1 MIISIRLCSILLITL
16 ALSFNY
22 SHSQVKTMSNQDS
35 PNIYISC
42 NYCSGDF
49 LRKSL
54 PFMNFVRDRKDADIF
69 VQFYDNDNGGGG
81 VNHTIDFTGENKFAG
96 LNDTLHYSTNPTMTE
111 DERRDKMLSYLKM
124 GLLRYILRTPLV
136 EKAEVTY
143 NFKSDSNETKQDD
156 WDSWVFQI
164 GAQAYFSGQSSYNS
178 LSAWGDI
185 SASRTTEDLIT
196 GIDLSNSYN
205 QDAFNY
211 DDLKITSISRSFSS
225 SAWCIF
231 SIDNH
236 WSAGVWAHY
245 SNSSYSNL
253 KLSLSAQP
261 GIEYNIFPYS
271 DYTRRQLRINYK
283 IGPAYKKYIDTT
295 IYEKLKDTLIAQS
308 LSATFEYILPWG
320 NFSCSVSGDSY
331 LHDLSKNQFSVYANS
346 SLKIYKGLSI
356 NFYISYASIHNQLNL
371 SKAGAT
377 RDEVL
382 LRRKQLET
390 QYNFSGSFG
399 ISYTFGSIYDNV
411 VNPRFGG

>member
-1 MIISIRLCSILLITL
+1 MIYKSTFFAVIF
-16 ALSFNY
+16 ALMAFCY
-22 SHSQVKTMSNQDS
+22 QSHSQVKVMSNEDS

-96 LNDTLHYSTNPTMTE
+96 LNDTLKYNTDPTMSE

-124 GLLRYILRTPLV
+124 GLLRYILRTPLAD
-136 EKAEVTY
+136 KAEVEY
-143 NFKSDSNETKQDD
+143 NFKSDTSETKQDD

-164 GAQAYFSGQSSYNS
+164 GAQAYFSGQSSYSDIN
-178 LSAWGDI
+178 AWGNI
-185 SASRTTEDLIT
+185 SASRTTEGMRT
-196 GIDLSNSYN
+196 GFDISNSFN
-205 QDAFNY
+205 QDVFY
-211 DDLKITSISRSFSS
+211 IDTSKIVSISKSLSVG
-225 SAWCIF
+225 ANNVF
-231 SIDNH
+231 SIDDH
-236 WSAGVWAHY
+236 WSAGIWAYY
-245 SNSSYSNL
+245 SKSSYSNL
-253 KLSLSAQP
+253 DLNISCQP

-283 IGPAYKKYIDTT
+283 IGPSYKKYIDTT
-295 IYEKLKDTLIAQS
+295 IYDKIKETLIGQS
-308 LSATFEYILPWG
+308 LTASFEYILPWG
-320 NFSCSVSGDSY
+320 SFSCSVSGDSY
-331 LHDLSKNQFSVYANS
+331 LHDLSKNQFSVNAYNS
-346 SLKIYKGLSI
+346 VKIFKGLSM
-356 NFYISYASIHNQLNL
+356 NFSISYSSIHNQLNL
-371 SKAGAT
+371 PKAGAT

-390 QYNFSGSFG
+390 QYNFWGSFG

>member
-1 MIISIRLCSILLITL
+1 M
-16 ALSFNY
+16 
-22 SHSQVKTMSNQDS
+22 
-35 PNIYISC
+35 
-42 NYCSGDF
+42 
-49 LRKSL
+49 
-54 PFMNFVRDRKDADIF
+54 
-69 VQFYDNDNGGGG
+69 
-81 VNHTIDFTGENKFAG
+81 
-96 LNDTLHYSTNPTMTE
+96 
-111 DERRDKMLSYLKM
+111 
-124 GLLRYILRTPLV
+124 
-136 EKAEVTY
+136 
-143 NFKSDSNETKQDD
+143 
-156 WDSWVFQI
+156 
-164 GAQAYFSGQSSYNS
+164 
-178 LSAWGDI
+178 
-185 SASRTTEDLIT
+185 IT

-245 SNSSYSNL
+245 SSSSYSNL

-283 IGPAYKKYIDTT
+283 IGPGYKSYIDTT
-295 IYEKLKDTLIAQS
+295 IYEKLKETLVAQS

-331 LHDLSKNQFSVYANS
+331 LHDLRKNQFSVYANS
-346 SLKIYKGLSI
+346 SLKIYKGLSL

-371 SKAGAT
+371 SKEGAT

-390 QYNFSGSFG
+390 QYSFSGSFG